1 MRALNEHI
9 ACQANAE
16 DGVKGRFWEGRFKS
30 QALLAA
36 MAYVVD
42 LNPVRAGIAQ
52 TPEASDYTSIQER
65 IGGLPENKAPAIQA
79 QERGLP
85 VEPDREAAALDG
97 EPLQGEDKVEPL
109 PQPQAALMP
118 FDAAAQPPLG
128 PFPLPSMITSSWSTG
143 RGARSART
151 STGISPQ
158 AIPRYS
164 MGSASTRSG
173 ASACRERCG
182 VNCCAIPALL
192 EIELKKADRLALAPR
207 PLKAWA
213 TFFEH
218 WREEVTMAN
227 IAHEP
232 VQDAMNRLKQLSADE
247 EARRLAFVR
256 ERALHDE
263 VTLLRE
269 AREEGR
275 EEGECMAARRILLKQ
290 IALEFGGVP
299 EWVLHRVGQASVE
312 QLEAW
317 STAILVADDL
327 KIMLDE

>member
-1 MRALNEHI
+1 
-9 ACQANAE
+9 
-16 DGVKGRFWEGRFKS
+16 
-30 QALLAA
+30 
-36 MAYVVD
+36 
-42 LNPVRAGIAQ
+42 
-52 TPEASDYTSIQER
+52 
-65 IGGLPENKAPAIQA
+65 
-79 QERGLP
+79 
-85 VEPDREAAALDG
+85 
-97 EPLQGEDKVEPL
+97 
-109 PQPQAALMP
+109 
-118 FDAAAQPPLG
+118 
-128 PFPLPSMITSSWSTG
+128 
-143 RGARSART
+143 
-151 STGISPQ
+151 
-158 AIPRYS
+158 
-164 MGSASTRSG
+164 
-173 ASACRERCG
+173 
-182 VNCCAIPALL
+182 
-192 EIELKKADRLALAPR
+192 
-207 PLKAWA
+207 LKAWA

-269 AREEGR
+269 AREKGWEEGREEGR
-275 EEGECMAARRILLKQ
+275 EEGECMAVRRILLKH
-290 IALEFGGVP
+290 IALKFGGVP